1 VGLFLMMTRTN
12 AGAAAAWVDTVEAFG
27 SGKLSVAEVLEP
39 AIRLATEGY
48 KPDCFCH
55 HRRASA
61 SLIFLIIE
69 YRVPISEIHSVAVR
83 TDTIRLAGQTSLNH
97 EPSGDV
103 GRTF

>member
-1 VGLFLMMTRTN
+1 MMTGTH

-48 KPDCFCH
+48 KHDCFCH
-55 HRRASA
+55 HRRVGAL
-61 SLIFLIIE
+61 LIFLIIE
-69 YRVPISEIHSVAVR
+69 YRVPISEIHSVMVR
-83 TDTIRLAGQTSLNH
+83 IDTIRLAGQTSLKH
-97 EPSGDV
+97 ERSGDV